1 MKSIGILLE
10 QDGDLLAN
18 IVKDENGIV
27 QSGLT
32 IGHTLYQN
40 QYILLKAYPGELKE
54 YPVLGAGIADII
66 NDKEIAGWSTKIR
79 EQLERDGMNV
89 KKVTFDKK
97 MNLEIEA
104 VYEDE

>member
-10 QDGDLLAN
+10 QEGD
-18 IVKDENGIV
+18 VMVDVVRDKNGMIE
-27 QSGLT
+27 SGLVV
-32 IGHTLYQN
+32 GHTLYQN

-54 YPVLGAGIADII
+54 YPVLGAGIGDIV
-66 NDKEIAGWSTKIR
+66 NDREIAGWSTRIR

-89 KKVTFDKK
+89 KKVTFDRK

-104 VYEDE
+104 AYEDE

>member
-10 QDGDLLAN
+10 QEGDLVAK
-18 IVKDENGIV
+18 VVRDENGII
-27 QSGLT
+27 QSGWVV
-32 IGHTLYQN
+32 GHTLYQN

-54 YPVLGAGIADII
+54 YPVLGTGIADIV
-66 NDKEIAGWSTKIR
+66 NDKEIAGWSTRIR

-104 VYEDE
+104 VYENE